1 EFHRPGY
8 AIEYDFFP
16 PSQLKPSLETQS
28 VHGLFFAGQI
38 NGTSGYEE
46 AAVQG
51 FMAGLNATH
60 YLQDTQPLI
69 IDRSEAYIGVLID
82 DLVTKDTLEPYRMF
96 TSRAEYRLILRHDNA
111 DFRLMKYGN
120 DSGLIPDEVYAN
132 SQQRKQAIDKGI
144 ENLSSISVEPADVNT
159 LLKDAGTKE
168 IDQKQPAIN
177 LLKRPEVT
185 LQNFPVLRRI
195 ITQNM
200 DIPGNIDE
208 VINQIEIEVKYEGYI
223 KRQMEQIEQFKR
235 NEEKVIPEGFDYST
249 ISGLA
254 TEAREKLQKIKPH
267 SLGQASRIS
276 GVSPADISILSVHL
290 KRYTSAA

>member
-1 EFHRPGY
+1 
-8 AIEYDFFP
+8 
-16 PSQLKPSLETQS
+16 
-28 VHGLFFAGQI
+28 
-38 NGTSGYEE
+38 
-46 AAVQG
+46 
-51 FMAGLNATH
+51 
-60 YLQDTQPLI
+60 
-69 IDRSEAYIGVLID
+69 
-82 DLVTKDTLEPYRMF
+82 
-96 TSRAEYRLILRHDNA
+96 
-111 DFRLMKYGN
+111 MKYGH
-120 DSGLIPDEVYAN
+120 DSGLIPDEVYTS

-144 ENLSSISVEPADVNT
+144 ENLSSISVEPAEVNAQM
-159 LLKDAGTKE
+159 KDAGTKE

-195 ITQNM
+195 ITENL
-200 DIPGNIDE
+200 DIPGDVDE
-208 VINQIEIEVKYEGYI
+208 VVNQIEIEVKYEGYI

-235 NEEKVIPEGFDYST
+235 NEEKVIPEDFDYST

-254 TEAREKLQKIKPH
+254 TEAREKLEKIKPH